1 MLRVATILV
10 ALWSMAAAAETPA
23 LCADA
28 PNQAEGT
35 ICAKRKL
42 DAAETDLTR
51 AYDALKVKLDPL
63 GRRNLNLAQ
72 QAWRRF
78 RELECNLETGYDPD
92 HLEANGPIM
101 SMLHGECAVAQT
113 ERRTRDLAE
122 QTVCPGGDLSCER
135 NPPPPRGRV
144 SRDRPPP

>member
-1 MLRVATILV
+1 MKCGNLGPPRLAGLHPMLRSATLLV
-10 ALWSMAAAAETPA
+10 ALWPVIASAETPA

-35 ICAKRKL
+35 KCAKRKL

-51 AYDALKVKLDPL
+51 TYDALKAKLDPL
-63 GRRNLNLAQ
+63 GRRNLDLAQ

-92 HLEANGPIM
+92 RLEANGTIQ

-113 ERRTRDLAE
+113 ERRTRDLTE
-122 QTVCPGGDLSCER
+122 QAACPGGNLSCER
-135 NPPPPRGRV
+135 
-144 SRDRPPP
+144 

>member
-1 MLRVATILV
+1 MTCGNLGLPRSARLHPMLRAATIFL
-10 ALWSMAAAAETPA
+10 ALWPMAAFAETPA

-42 DAAETDLTR
+42 DAAEAALTR
-51 AYDALKVKLDPL
+51 AYDALNAKLDPL

-92 HLEANGPIM
+92 HREANGTIM
-101 SMLHGECAVAQT
+101 SMLQGECAVAQT
-113 ERRTRDLAE
+113 ERRTRDLTE
-122 QTVCPGGDLSCER
+122 QAACPGGDLSCEE
-135 NPPPPRGRV
+135 
-144 SRDRPPP
+144 